1 MIKFEI
7 EYYNN
12 IKKQTKILQ
21 EISDSLKKIT
31 KKKPTMKQE
40 EIDRLVENVKSNVYI
55 KLDLEEMIREE
66 MIEQGLNPQTVPDE
80 GVLFEA
86 FKEIFQYQVDSLKY
100 HYL

>member
-1 MIKFEI
+1 
-7 EYYNN
+7 
-12 IKKQTKILQ
+12 
-21 EISDSLKKIT
+21 
-31 KKKPTMKQE
+31 MKQE

-66 MIEQGLNPQTVPDE
+66 MIEQGLNPETVQDE

-86 FKEIFQYQVDSLKY
+86 FKEIFQYQLDSLKY

>member
-31 KKKPTMKQE
+31 KKNQ
-40 EIDRLVENVKSNVYI
+40 L
-55 KLDLEEMIREE
+55 
-66 MIEQGLNPQTVPDE
+66 
-80 GVLFEA
+80 
-86 FKEIFQYQVDSLKY
+86 
-100 HYL
+100 